1 MRVTKSHKMLPAVAR
16 GKRVTI
22 VVDDQ
27 TLEAYQGETVAT
39 ALTANGQR
47 TYRYSAKPGTDQL
60 PGFFCGMGICY
71 GCAVLV
77 DGYVKRACVTSVV
90 DGMEIVTKPEASQ

>member
-27 TLEAYQGETVAT
+27 KLEAYQGETLAT

-47 TYRYSAKPGTDQL
+47 MYRYSAKLEADQL

-71 GCAVLV
+71 GCTVLV
-77 DGYVKRACVTSVV
+77 DGYVKRACVTAVV
-90 DGMEIVTKPEASQ
+90 DGMEIITKPEASQ

>member
-27 TLEAYQGETVAT
+27 RLEAYQGETLAT
-39 ALTANGQR
+39 ALIANGQR
-47 TYRYSAKPGTDQL
+47 TYRYSAKPGADQL

-71 GCAVLV
+71 GCTVLV
-77 DGYVKRACVTSVV
+77 DGYVKRACVTAVV
-90 DGMEIVTKPEASQ
+90 DGMKIITKPEASQ